1 MSTFENSVFC
11 TRCSTRVQSA
21 ATCSNCG
28 AALQDLVAE
37 APKVAATA
45 AKTLKTPKP
54 VSVEKSE
61 PETPREPVV
70 RIESTPAAAAQ
81 SAVPEVVPTNV
92 LAIVSLVLSI
102 LGFCL
107 IASILGHIALS
118 QIKKTGEQGRGLAI
132 AGIVVGYVATAAVLG
147 LISIVAAYLSYWNSA
162 Y

>member
-11 TRCSTRVQSA
+11 TRCSTRVQAA

-28 AALQDLVAE
+28 ADLQDLVAE

-45 AKTLKTPKP
+45 AKTLKTPKS
-54 VSVEKSE
+54 VTVEKPDTE
-61 PETPREPVV
+61 APREPVV
-70 RIESTPAAAAQ
+70 KIERKPVPAAQAPLPDA
-81 SAVPEVVPTNV
+81 VPTNV

-102 LGFCL
+102 LGFCF

-132 AGIVVGYVATAAVLG
+132 AGIVVGYVATAAVIG
-147 LISIVAAYLSYWNSA
+147 VVALVAIYISYWNSI